1 MIITTDDFKGEAGI
15 PGMIPALGTVGP
27 ANEVMRSRVQA
38 FIDRYEPKFL
48 LMFYGGDAEA
58 ADALLEYAAKPE
70 SARTSRSRN
79 ALLEAL
85 KEPLARY
92 VAFHFLRHCTVANT
106 TIGGVAQQGENGR
119 RDNTSELTLRLWNG
133 MADDCRD
140 IYSSLIGGSCPQ
152 TEIFEHVNALNL

>member
-1 MIITTDDFKGEAGI
+1 MIITTDDFRGEANI
-15 PGMIPALGTVGP
+15 PGMAPALGTVGP
-27 ANEVMRSRVQA
+27 ANEVVRSRVQA

-48 LMFYGGDAEA
+48 RMFYGGDEGKAT
-58 ADALLEYAAKPE
+58 ALLDYAGKPE
-70 SARTSRSRN
+70 AARTSRSRN

-92 VAFHFLRHCTVANT
+92 VAFHFLRHCTIANT
-106 TIGGVAQQGENGR
+106 PIGGVVQQGENGR

-133 MADDCRD
+133 MADDCLAVHE
-140 IYSSLIGGSCPQ
+140 SLVGGEIPQ